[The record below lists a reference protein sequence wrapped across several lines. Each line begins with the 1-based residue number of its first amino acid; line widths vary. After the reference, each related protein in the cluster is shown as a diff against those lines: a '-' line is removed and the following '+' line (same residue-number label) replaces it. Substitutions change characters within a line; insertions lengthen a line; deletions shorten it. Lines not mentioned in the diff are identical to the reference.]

1 MYRPD
6 DVANTGSAT
15 PKSARLNNPAAYE
28 RHAAS
33 VDRRALDAHQ
43 RRSLLVRQSVSAL
56 LK

>member
-43 RRSLLVRQSVSAL
+43 RRSLPVRQSVSAL